1 MHNNKV
7 KKLSLFLS
15 LLIVMT
21 LACDLTVNIT
31 PPANTDPAPAHTTIP
46 VTDDP
51 THVPASATALMA
63 TLIPNATS
71 TSPLPSSDGVPVFF
85 GPISLVLPTGLASG
99 ISGSQIPRA
108 DGPDLP
114 YWELTPGH
122 SVIKLDGYLLQGKF
136 HQAKIY
142 IYPASGYAELVPGTF
157 ESMHR
162 LRNVMTGSSSSI
174 NAEQLP
180 AVPFFNAAQ
189 VFASNIQTISFQNG
203 TGVRFLTEY
212 AQYAAPV
219 NNHELIYHF
228 QGFTS
233 DGEYYIIAVLPIT
246 VPVLVNTSDA
256 GAALPSGGIAYPD
269 ITSSNPDFQSYYA
282 SVMDLL
288 NATSPD
294 AFSPTISQLD
304 ALIRSIQVM
313 P

>member
-1 MHNNKV
+1 MHSTVV
-7 KKLSLFLS
+7 KKLLLFVS
-15 LLIVMT
+15 LLIIVTM
-21 LACDLTVNIT
+21 ACDLNVYIT
-31 PPANTDPAPAHTTIP
+31 PPTNTDPAPAKTTIP

-51 THVPASATALMA
+51 THVPASATA
-63 TLIPNATS
+63 IVATS

-85 GPISLVLPTGLASG
+85 GPMSFVLPTGLASG

-114 YWELTPGH
+114 YWELSPGH
-122 SVIKLDGYLLQGKF
+122 SVLKLDGYLLQGKF
-136 HQAKIY
+136 HQAQIY
-142 IYPASGYAELVPGTF
+142 IYPASGYAELVPGAF

-162 LRNVMTGSSSSI
+162 LRNVLNGSVSSL

-246 VPVLVNTSDA
+246 VPVLADTSDA
-256 GAALPSGGIAYPD
+256 GAVLPSGGIAYPD
-269 ITSSNPDFQSYYA
+269 ITSSNPDFQGYYA
-282 SVMDLL
+282 SVTDLL
-288 NATSPD
+288 NAASPD
-294 AFSPTISQLD
+294 AFSPTIGQLD
-304 ALIRSIQVM
+304 ALIRSIQIM